1 MKKHSKKMVSLMLA
15 LLMVF
20 SLLPM
25 SSTSAVAADSNSPVA
40 VQAEDTATAA
50 PAPVFMSKT
59 MDLSTQSAT
68 YYAGDSEKVA
78 VLRVRIK
85 TNKTAYSKDTLT
97 IAWQV
102 SDDGIRFTDI
112 EGVGGAMNAVLM
124 STYIPTL
131 TPGQTKYYRAVIT
144 NKGLEEGMTPT
155 STTSAIAK
163 IAYME
168 GSRPGL
174 EIEQPMLRQADGALV
189 SDDALSKVTL
199 YGSGG
204 SLPKKFTNIGASVG
218 KVAQLHDT
226 AWDTDAYI
234 FRGWQIGDTFFAGT
248 ASMDAFVK
256 AGPNETDALKDFISV
271 ADSDWNLKLFQ
282 NAYNDRTSYYIEY
295 EGTTTKDGALKLCSV
310 TPVFEKLPEM
320 THQISLVQTMGGTI
334 SQVRAG
340 AETHTLIA
348 KPTSLYVFV
357 RWEQSV
363 DGGETWT
370 AMEGDARTQIT
381 LEKDTMYR
389 AVFES
394 PYKVSNMEIT
404 GYELPSTGDD

>member
-1 MKKHSKKMVSLMLA
+1 M
-15 LLMVF
+15 
-20 SLLPM
+20 
-25 SSTSAVAADSNSPVA
+25 
-40 VQAEDTATAA
+40 
-50 PAPVFMSKT
+50 
-59 MDLSTQSAT
+59 
-68 YYAGDSEKVA
+68 
-78 VLRVRIK
+78 LRVRIK

-204 SLPKKFTNIGASVG
+204 SLPKSSQILAHLWEKSHSCMI
-218 KVAQLHDT
+218 LHG
-226 AWDTDAYI
+226 I
-234 FRGWQIGDTFFAGT
+234 RMPI
-248 ASMDAFVK
+248 S
-256 AGPNETDALKDFISV
+256 SV
-271 ADSDWNLKLFQ
+271 AG
-282 NAYNDRTSYYIEY
+282 R
-295 EGTTTKDGALKLCSV
+295 SV
-310 TPVFEKLPEM
+310 IRSLPEP
-320 THQISLVQTMGGTI
+320 L
-334 SQVRAG
+334 
-340 AETHTLIA
+340 
-348 KPTSLYVFV
+348 
-357 RWEQSV
+357 RW
-363 DGGETWT
+363 
-370 AMEGDARTQIT
+370 M
-381 LEKDTMYR
+381 L
-389 AVFES
+389 
-394 PYKVSNMEIT
+394 
-404 GYELPSTGDD
+404 L

>member
-1 MKKHSKKMVSLMLA
+1 MKKHSKKMVSLILA

-50 PAPVFMSKT
+50 PAPVFMSKR

-102 SDDGIRFTDI
+102 SDDGTRFTDI

-174 EIEQPMLRQADGALV
+174 EIGSQCSGRQTELW
-189 SDDALSKVTL
+189 
-199 YGSGG
+199 Y
-204 SLPKKFTNIGASVG
+204 
-218 KVAQLHDT
+218 
-226 AWDTDAYI
+226 
-234 FRGWQIGDTFFAGT
+234 
-248 ASMDAFVK
+248 SM
-256 AGPNETDALKDFISV
+256 
-271 ADSDWNLKLFQ
+271 
-282 NAYNDRTSYYIEY
+282 
-295 EGTTTKDGALKLCSV
+295 
-310 TPVFEKLPEM
+310 M
-320 THQISLVQTMGGTI
+320 H
-334 SQVRAG
+334 
-340 AETHTLIA
+340 
-348 KPTSLYVFV
+348 
-357 RWEQSV
+357 
-363 DGGETWT
+363 
-370 AMEGDARTQIT
+370 
-381 LEKDTMYR
+381 
-389 AVFES
+389 
-394 PYKVSNMEIT
+394 
-404 GYELPSTGDD
+404 